1 MCAGAD
7 ALLYTCLGGRY
18 RLGQGSVDLDAED
31 RVQAGLMYSQAAV
44 TPVKVAET
52 GRAALLVIRGS
63 EK

>member
-31 RVQAGLMYSQAAV
+31 RVQAGLLYSQAAV
-44 TPVKVAET
+44 TPVEAAET
-52 GRAALLVIRGS
+52 GRAAPLVIERS